1 MKLHQLRFE
10 DSAQEKRYQTS
21 LEGNLII
28 QMRLGLLA
36 PAILYL
42 VISFLDSYI
51 LPTSSYSAVSTIHL
65 IESVFLLSLVL
76 SFLYFRRLQYH
87 KIMVTVGVMVAW
99 TCHLLVI
106 EMTGD
111 PIYLGEGYLMVIWVW
126 LVSRLNVRQSFW
138 VMVFFLIEFIVYFDL
153 SGPPF
158 QTLTGQLF
166 FLLAAGIFGVLAST
180 LLDYHRRKHFVAM
193 EKNQL
198 MEAQFLQAQKM
209 EAIGTLVGGVAHEFN
224 NMLAGITGSV
234 FLAKG
239 DVKDCPKALERL
251 NTIERISFRAA
262 EMIQHMLTFARKD
275 MVKMVPVSLNSM
287 IEETIR
293 FVGPSLPASIVLETD
308 DGKDEFLVRGDTSLL
323 QHLLVNLINNARD
336 AVEEAGAPN
345 ILIRM
350 RRFNAGKD
358 WLARHQGLGSEAFVC
373 LSVRDNGIGF
383 DADKKARIFEPFYT
397 TKEVGKGTGLGL
409 SMVYGAVQTHHGVIE
424 VDSAEGAGAEFGIYL
439 PLLKDLPS
447 SPASQPAKTPLFG
460 HGETILLV
468 DDDRHLL
475 DTSQQVLERLGFK
488 VLLAMDGNEAVEQV
502 RRHDR
507 IVLTVMDLVM
517 PGMGGVEAMQCI
529 KRFCPSMKVVFVS
542 GYDVDET
549 LKRNLDESGEASLAK
564 PYHVDD
570 LARKIR
576 LLLAHHDPASG

>member
-1 MKLHQLRFE
+1 MKFHRFRFE
-10 DSAQEKRYQTS
+10 DPSQEERYQTS
-21 LEGNLII
+21 LEGNLRS

-51 LPTSSYSAVSTIHL
+51 LSTSSDSAVSTIHL

-76 SFLYFRRLQYH
+76 SFMYFRRLQYH
-87 KIMVTVGVMVAW
+87 KVMVTVGVMVAW
-99 TCHLLVI
+99 TCHLVVI

-126 LVSRLNVRQSFW
+126 LVSGLNIRESFW
-138 VMVFFLIEFIVYFDL
+138 VMAFFLIEFIIYINL
-153 SGPPF
+153 TSPPL
-158 QTLTGQLF
+158 QALTGQIF

-193 EKNQL
+193 EKHHL

-239 DVKDCPKALERL
+239 NVKDCPEAIDRL

-275 MVKMVPVSLNSM
+275 MVKMAPVSLNATV
-287 IEETIR
+287 EETIR
-293 FVGPSLPASIVLETD
+293 FIGPSIPASIALEID
-308 DGKDEFLVRGDTSLL
+308 DGKDAFDVNGDTSLL

-336 AVEEAGAPN
+336 AVEETEHPH

-358 WLARHQGLGSEAFVC
+358 WLARHPGLKRGAFVC
-373 LSVRDNGIGF
+373 LSVRDNGSGF
-383 DADKKARIFEPFYT
+383 DADKKPRIFEPFYT
-397 TKEVGKGTGLGL
+397 SKEVGKGTGLGL
-409 SMVYGAVQTHHGVIE
+409 SMVYGAVQTHHGAIE
-424 VDSAEGAGAEFGIYL
+424 VDSTEGSGTEFRSYL
-439 PLLKDLPS
+439 PLLKEMPS
-447 SPASQPAKTPLFG
+447 RTLSQPAQNPIYG

-468 DDDRHLL
+468 DDDRQLL
-475 DTSQQVLERLGFK
+475 DTSQQVLESLGFN
-488 VLLAMDGNEAVEQV
+488 VLLAMDGFEAIEQV
-502 RRHDR
+502 KKHDW

-517 PGMGGVEAMQCI
+517 PGLGGVEAMRRI
-529 KRFCPSMKVVFVS
+529 REIYPSMKVVFVS

-549 LKRNLDESGEASLAK
+549 LKGTLDANGEVALAK
-564 PYHVDD
+564 PYRVED

-576 LLLAHHDPASG
+576 LLLDHQESVTR